1 MKREAGFSFRHQASD
16 LNPAGASKSLSMYH
30 HHPAMFVFWF
40 LANNVTQ
47 MHMLKNKRRWTCFC
61 QHQIIAL
68 HVLNT
73 PPLSEEIPQKSLR
86 SAPKTVTKRAQKHC
100 QWKNKNS
107 RPFLL
112 CIRLHVTQ
120 QRAIGSVCHHHGNQF
135 FKKRSRLTGDLATW
149 RMRWRLQSRL
159 IMEPPHS
166 VGGKARLCYINTQAK
181 LPQKIKRH
189 WSRSVLLLLTLL
201 SFPKA
206 ALHQNVYYAAVNW
219 QNPPRMDV
227 KIILLFSCH
236 SQVGWHL
243 DDVVSLWMRHRARP
257 VNVSHWGF

>member
-1 MKREAGFSFRHQASD
+1 MWPKCTCSETKGGERVFVGT
-16 LNPAGASKSLSMYH
+16 KSLLSM
-30 HHPAMFVFWF
+30 FWSP
-40 LANNVTQ
+40 L
-47 MHMLKNKRRWTCFC
+47 LC
-61 QHQIIAL
+61 QK
-68 HVLNT
+68 
-73 PPLSEEIPQKSLR
+73 KSLKKSLK

-100 QWKNKNS
+100 QWKKKKNS

-135 FKKRSRLTGDLATW
+135 FKKRFCSTGDLATW

-189 WSRSVLLLLTLL
+189 WSRSILLLLTLL

-206 ALHQNVYYAAVNW
+206 ALHQHMYHAAVNW
-219 QNPPRMDV
+219 QYPPKMDV
-227 KIILLFSCH
+227 KIILLFFVPLAGRLTFRWCGFSVDAAPSSSCERFTLC
-236 SQVGWHL
+236 SFLALCVAAIMWCVGQTASKVQWHCIIQL
-243 DDVVSLWMRHRARP
+243 HDLRLKWIR
-257 VNVSHWGF
+257 GEG